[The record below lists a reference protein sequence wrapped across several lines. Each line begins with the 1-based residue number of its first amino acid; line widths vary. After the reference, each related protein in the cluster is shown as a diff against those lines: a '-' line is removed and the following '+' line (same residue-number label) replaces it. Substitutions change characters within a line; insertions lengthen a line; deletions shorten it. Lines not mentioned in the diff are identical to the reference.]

1 MGSTRVRRHCPARLN
16 GARYGRT
23 RPDMDPAFTGRA
35 WPAPRRG
42 RRIRSLFNALN
53 PTSRPWSHPRNVC
66 LPVGA
71 TVAFLGSV
79 PSTMF
84 YFASYE
90 VIKRALQPW
99 APDSIA
105 HLTAGGFSDF
115 LASAL
120 VAPWEVRALGSLLFA
135 RVLEHIL
142 NHVATLPPPVRPREQ
157 TAGGQDAV
165 AASGAVQQPAA
176 ADQVQLPVVAARAGV
191 ALPLRGPVGPLPW
204 LWRNVLARRT
214 LFRRPVRHL
223 WSVSL
228 PPPRPRCAA
237 TDPAHAPPPPTAL
250 ALDPC
255 TEKIKQSMLRR
266 SHRGPHAATLAPGSL
281 TTSESLV
288 SGAIAGTIAG
298 AVTTPLDVIK
308 TRLQTDVVRGVAKE
322 RAPTTAPLSRSL
334 LRSLLRAH
342 PFSPAPRSLPH
353 ALPGGVWQPVD
364 TADRAGHPASLRR
377 RRDARHVPRPPAP
390 HHCAFHVVA
399 RKCVHSQHTHP
410 VLPAGVGRGAWGQ
423 WTLPQSSIMFVVYEE
438 ILSFMLLT
446 FPPSP
451 ETARMRTSVSL

>member
-1 MGSTRVRRHCPARLN
+1 MNKLQVVKTRLQLQGRYNNPLQLTKYNYRSWPHALVSLYRYEGLSALFHGFGATCLRDAPFSAVQFAIYGPFSCPLLVRDFR
-16 GARYGRT
+16 RT
-23 RPDMDPAFTGRA
+23 RLMRHTPPT
-35 WPAPRRG
+35 
-42 RRIRSLFNALN
+42 SLF
-53 PTSRPWSHPRNVC
+53 
-66 LPVGA
+66 
-71 TVAFLGSV
+71 
-79 PSTMF
+79 
-84 YFASYE
+84 
-90 VIKRALQPW
+90 
-99 APDSIA
+99 
-105 HLTAGGFSDF
+105 
-115 LASAL
+115 
-120 VAPWEVRALGSLLFA
+120 
-135 RVLEHIL
+135 
-142 NHVATLPPPVRPREQ
+142 
-157 TAGGQDAV
+157 
-165 AASGAVQQPAA
+165 
-176 ADQVQLPVVAARAGV
+176 
-191 ALPLRGPVGPLPW
+191 
-204 LWRNVLARRT
+204 
-214 LFRRPVRHL
+214 
-223 WSVSL
+223 
-228 PPPRPRCAA
+228 
-237 TDPAHAPPPPTAL
+237 
-250 ALDPC
+250 LDPC